1 MRFGRRLRRNRRRR
15 PRDGKPL
22 MRQGAVKLPLKP
34 DGIGSRGGRGSGWF
48 QAVGWLFGGCS
59 AGSILRSQGD
69 SLSDD
74 FALRARGLCCSPPK
88 SLSENGEGFCLG
100 GKGSIG
106 KARGGS
112 RPAAVCDRQ
121 ATPPAG
127 PSLPNPPG
135 GGSFRLGLRWF
146 GRNRPQ
152 EVCPAA
158 HRLAQPRIPQPQ
170 DPSPFSDRLYA
181 RSRSIPLCIGSLCSP
196 LIPDF

>member
-1 MRFGRRLRRNRRRR
+1 M
-15 PRDGKPL
+15 
-22 MRQGAVKLPLKP
+22 
-34 DGIGSRGGRGSGWF
+34 
-48 QAVGWLFGGCS
+48 
-59 AGSILRSQGD
+59 
-69 SLSDD
+69 SDD
-74 FALRARGLCCSPPK
+74 FALRARGLWCSPPK

-100 GKGSIG
+100 EKGSIG

-181 RSRSIPLCIGSLCSP
+181 RSSSIPLCIGSLCGP
-196 LIPDF
+196 LTPVTDPAAAQGPGTGGFDALRYEGIFAETAGRGGRGLKGAGSSVDAPRDRSCARRETP

>member
-1 MRFGRRLRRNRRRR
+1 MH
-15 PRDGKPL
+15 P
-22 MRQGAVKLPLKP
+22 KLVSQVT
-34 DGIGSRGGRGSGWF
+34 GVGGSLAPVN
-48 QAVGWLFGGCS
+48 QAAL
-59 AGSILRSQGD
+59 
-69 SLSDD
+69 D
-74 FALRARGLCCSPPK
+74 FAEIAAARNVFRHLPVALTQRSAPRGEHGGPETLGKGLEFLGQRLVSFLKAATPSVAK

-170 DPSPFSDRLYA
+170 NLSPFSDRL
-181 RSRSIPLCIGSLCSP
+181 
-196 LIPDF
+196 